1 MSGIQSPEMLNDLYR
16 DLRDRRL
23 LPLVIVL
30 VVGMAVVPIALS
42 SSPEAAPPTPTL
54 PPASATLKSNA
65 PAEQIVVADP
75 GLRDYKRR
83 LKGDETVDPF
93 VQKFLSGGGDS
104 TAETAAADAGGG
116 VSSAT
121 SAPPTDTTSTV
132 PGSPTGGG
140 TTTVQTE
147 VRTDN
152 KVVFY
157 RLKVR
162 TGPVGGEMKIKDGV
176 GPSAQLPNGSVPA
189 LVFLGANFNGDL
201 DAQRAYF
208 LVSNGVSSI
217 SGDGV
222 CGLGDPCQL
231 VSVKPGQYV
240 DLVWV
245 DGQTYRVKLLAFERH
260 VRDQVPGDFISESG
274 TGSGNR
280 AGK

>member
-1 MSGIQSPEMLNDLYR
+1 MSQIQSPQVLSDLYR

-23 LPLVIVL
+23 LPLVVVL

-42 SSPEAAPPTPTL
+42 SSPESPAPTPL
-54 PPASATLKSNA
+54 PPSPAVAKSNL
-65 PAEQIVVADP
+65 PKEEIVVANP
-75 GLRDYKRR
+75 GVRDYQRR
-83 LKGDETVDPF
+83 LEGDSATDPF
-93 VQKFLSGGGDS
+93 VQQFSASLNAPEGVS
-104 TAETAAADAGGG
+104 TAASSTGAPAAGDT
-116 VSSAT
+116 VSST
-121 SAPPTDTTSTV
+121 GTSTV
-132 PGSPTGGG
+132 GSAGG

-162 TGPVGGEMKIKDGV
+162 TGPVGGEMKTKDGV

-201 DAQRAYF
+201 EAQRAYF